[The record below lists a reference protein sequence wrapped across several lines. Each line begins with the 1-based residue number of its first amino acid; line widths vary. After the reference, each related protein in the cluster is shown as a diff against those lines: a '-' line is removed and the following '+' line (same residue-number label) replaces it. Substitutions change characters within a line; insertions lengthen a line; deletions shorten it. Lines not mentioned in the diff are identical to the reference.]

1 MTICRPIGY
10 VVSFVTTG
18 YCTTGT
24 FADEFHTWYAEP
36 SRKRYTIDRIQE
48 TLDYFKRK

>member
-1 MTICRPIGY
+1 MLINRHGY
-10 VVSFVTTG
+10 AVAYLTNKWFTVGV
-18 YCTTGT
+18 
-24 FADEFHTWYAEP
+24 FANEWHTWNAKP